1 MSRVEI
7 LLTLLVVT
15 ALVGGAVYLGR
26 LDARVAALEKSA
38 ELVTFK
44 RDRDAALAL
53 IDKAASDAVSTI
65 EEVKGSNPQLHELGS
80 RVKVIEAYIAKRP
93 DEKLSD
99 QVSRL
104 DGRLANLEGF
114 LTKKRT
120 PLPEPISPPGPG
132 LWGTWHGPAFC
143 PDNHYVCGIEQ
154 KVEPQQGNGDDTAM
168 NAVRVYCCPL

>member
-7 LLTLLVVT
+7 LLTLLVVL

-26 LDARVAALEKSA
+26 LDARVTALEKSA

-53 IDKAASDAVSTI
+53 IDKAASDAVSRI
-65 EEVKGSNPQLHELGS
+65 GSTQRKSPPLQELGE
-80 RVKVIEAYIAKRP
+80 RVKVIEAYMAKKA

-104 DGRLANLEGF
+104 DGRLTNLEGF

-143 PDNHYVCGIEQ
+143 PDNHYACGIEQ